1 MDYGRLY
8 WGALFGLGA
17 LLLVRHTPALVS
29 GVSQAGNLPPVVG
42 VLAGVGVSYLGGR
55 GLYLDGA
62 ANAPERPGVFF
73 AVIVLAFLLQAV
85 AVVGWLAGLWW

>member
-8 WGALFGLGA
+8 WGALFGLGV

-42 VLAGVGVSYLGGR
+42 VLAGVGVSWIGGR
-55 GLYLDGA
+55 GLYLDDA
-62 ANAPERPGVFF
+62 AETPERPGVFF
-73 AVIVLAFLLQAV
+73 VVIVLAFLLQAA
-85 AVVGWLAGLWW
+85 AVIGWLAGLWW

>member
-17 LLLVRHTPALVS
+17 LLLVRHVPALMG
-29 GVSQAGNLPPVVG
+29 GVPQAGNLPPVVG
-42 VLAGVGVSYLGGR
+42 VLAGVGVAWIGGR
-55 GLYLDGA
+55 GLYLGDA
-62 ANAPERPGVFF
+62 ADAPERPGVFLV
-73 AVIVLAFLLQAV
+73 VIVLAFLLQAA

>member
-1 MDYGRLY
+1 MNYGRLY

-17 LLLVRHTPALVS
+17 LLLVRHTPALVG

-42 VLAGVGVSYLGGR
+42 VLAGLGVSWIGGR

-62 ANAPERPGVFF
+62 AEEPERPGVLF
-73 AVIVLAFLLQAV
+73 VVVVLAFLLQAA